1 MMRNIYLCTLL
12 FLSFCNLFGQD
23 KKQQEKIHIQIDNTL
38 FDSNYEEAIELVDQ
52 TKTTDAVFDV
62 QLRNKKSEAL
72 IRLGKFDEAEKLLQE
87 TQSRVAQLKNSG
99 NLGAV
104 TKVNVGFLNLN
115 QGRNDLAVENLT
127 SALNELQKSGSSLE
141 SAQALSYLGQAYFN
155 TGKYAQAEE
164 QQLMALSLRQDKLPE
179 AHELIAASYTDLGLV
194 YSRLDIDKSFDNYE
208 KATEIYGQLHGN
220 EHPKFAIANTNLGV
234 VNFNTELYGDA
245 VNYFETALK
254 IWEKNYPQPHAS
266 KAYVLRWLGLTYS
279 KQKDDKTALEYYH
292 KALDMYIASQGK
304 KHPDIAYTY
313 NLIGNILQSENK
325 YDEALLNYQ
334 KSIIA
339 NISDFNNENVLVN
352 PNINNFYD
360 GNFLLYSLMYKAQV
374 LEDRH
379 LNQSLKLNDLTFG
392 LGTLQLCDSL
402 IDKLRQKTTN
412 EADKISLGAI
422 ANEVY
427 ADGVRIAYLLSD
439 VSFRDRKL
447 YREQSFFFA
456 EKSKSAVLQGA
467 IADANAKS
475 FANIP
480 PELLEEENSLKSA
493 MSLITQKLAQKPS
506 DEEEKYLRETAFQ
519 LNQSYAEF
527 TKGLESN
534 FPEYYNLKFNST
546 APSIT
551 QLQNLLTDK
560 TALISYFIDE
570 KNSRLYIYLITDKKF
585 LVTDHALPTEYD
597 RTISGFRNS
606 LYFMQ
611 EEAYLKTSSDLYK
624 LLIPNKIPS
633 KVNNL
638 VLLPS
643 GRMSIIPFEA
653 LLTKKVKNSNTPF
666 DQLPYLVKKFGVRYE
681 FSAGLL
687 IQKKNSSMTA
697 SISSAKLLAPISFPE
712 GSNLNELPGTKQEVE
727 AIEALFKNKNIRC
740 EVLMNTQA
748 NETAIKDEQLKNY
761 SLVHLATHGI
771 VDEENPDLSRIFLQN
786 DSQAEDGNLY
796 SGEIYNLH
804 LNANL
809 VTLSACQTGLG
820 KISKGEGVIGL
831 SRALVYAGAKN
842 IIVSFWSVA
851 DESTSEL
858 MTGFYQTLLQG
869 NNTSFADGLKEA
881 KLDLIVK
888 EKYAAPY
895 YWAPFILIGF

>member
-1 MMRNIYLCTLL
+1 MKNIYLFIFLL
-12 FLSFCNLFGQD
+12 LSFCNLLAQD
-23 KKQQEKIHIQIDNTL
+23 KKQHERILSQIDNAL
-38 FDSNYEEAIELVDQ
+38 FDSNYEEAIKLVDQ
-52 TKTTDAVFDV
+52 TKTTDASFDV
-62 QLRNKKSEAL
+62 QLKNKKAEAL
-72 IRLGKFDEAEKLLQE
+72 IRLGKFDEADKLLKE
-87 TQSRVAQLKNSG
+87 TQANVSQLKNAGTLS
-99 NLGAV
+99 AI
-104 TKVNVGFLNLN
+104 TKVNVGFLYLN

-127 SALNELQKSGSSLE
+127 TSLTELQNGNNSLE
-141 SAQALSYLGQAYFN
+141 TAQALSYLGQAYFN

-164 QQLMALSLRQDKLPE
+164 QQLMALSLRLDKLPE

-208 KATEIYGQLHGN
+208 KATEIYGKLHGN

-254 IWEKNYPQPHAS
+254 IWQKNYPQPHPS

-279 KQKDDKTALEYYH
+279 KQKDDKAALEYYR
-292 KALDMYIASQGK
+292 KALDMYVASQGK
-304 KHPDIAYTY
+304 KHPDVAYTY

-325 YDEALLNYQ
+325 YDEALSNYQ

-339 NISDFNNENVLVN
+339 NIADFNNEDVLVN
-352 PNINNFYD
+352 PKINNFYD

-374 LEDRH
+374 LEARH
-379 LNQSLKLNDLTFG
+379 LNQTLKLSDLTFG
-392 LGTLQLCDSL
+392 LSTLHLSDSL
-402 IDKLRQKTTN
+402 IDKLRQQTTN
-412 EADKISLGAI
+412 EADKISLGSI

-447 YREQSFFFA
+447 YREQSFYFA
-456 EKSKSAVLQGA
+456 EKSKSAVLLEA
-467 IADANAKS
+467 ISDANAKS

-493 MSLITQKLAQKPS
+493 MALVTQKLAQKPS
-506 DEEEKYLRETAFQ
+506 DEEEKYLRETAFH
-519 LNQSYAEF
+519 LNTSYSEF
-527 TKGLESN
+527 TKGLESK
-534 FPEYYNLKFNST
+534 FPEYFNLKFNSV
-546 APSIT
+546 APSIG
-551 QLQNLLTDK
+551 QLQNMLTDK

-570 KNSRLYIYLITDKKF
+570 KNNRLYIYLITHKKF
-585 LVTDHALPTEYD
+585 QITDHALPADYD

-611 EEAYLKTSSDLYK
+611 EQAYIQTSRDLYK
-624 LLIPNKIPS
+624 LLIPKGIPS
-633 KVNNL
+633 KVTGL

-653 LLTKKVKNSNTPF
+653 LLTQTIKTPNTPF
-666 DQLPYLVKKFGVRYE
+666 NKLPYLVKKFGVRYE

-687 IQKKNSSMTA
+687 IQKKNNPTAA
-697 SISSAKLLAPISFPE
+697 SITSAKLLAPISFPE
-712 GSNLNELPGTKQEVE
+712 GANLNDLPGTKQEVD
-727 AIEALFKNKNIRC
+727 AIEALFKTKSIRC
-740 EVLMNTQA
+740 EVLTNTLA
-748 NETAIKDEQLKNY
+748 SETAIKDEELKNY
-761 SLVHLATHGI
+761 SLVHFATHGI

-869 NNTSFADGLKEA
+869 NNTSFSEGLREA
-881 KLDLIVK
+881 KLDLIAK

>member
-1 MMRNIYLCTLL
+1 MRKIYPFIILL
-12 FLSFCNLFGQD
+12 LSFCNLHAQD
-23 KKQQEKIHIQIDNTL
+23 KKQNEKIIGQIDIVL
-38 FDSNYEEAIELVDQ
+38 FDSNYEEAIKLFDEI
-52 TKTTDAVFDV
+52 KTSAVTFDV
-62 QLRNKKSEAL
+62 LLKNKKAEAL
-72 IRLGKFDEAEKLLQE
+72 IRLGEFDEADKLLTE
-87 TQSRVAQLKNSG
+87 TQAKVAQIKSAGTLKAITQTNI
-99 NLGAV
+99 
-104 TKVNVGFLNLN
+104 GFLYLN
-115 QGRNDLAVENLT
+115 QGRNDLAVENLMA
-127 SALNELQKSGSSLE
+127 ALNELQNSGDGLAT
-141 SAQALSYLGQAYFN
+141 AQALSYLGQAYFN
-155 TGKYAQAEE
+155 TGKNAQAEE
-164 QQLMALSLRQDKLPE
+164 QLMMALSLRQDKLPE
-179 AHELIAASYTDLGLV
+179 EHELIAASYTDLGMV
-194 YSRLDIDKSFDNYE
+194 YSRSNIDMSFDNYE
-208 KATEIYGQLHGN
+208 KATEIYGKLHGN

-254 IWEKNYPQPHAS
+254 IWEKNYSQPHAS

-279 KQKDDKTALEYYH
+279 KLNNNKAALEYYH

-304 KHPDIAYTY
+304 KHPDVAYTY

-325 YDEALLNYQ
+325 YDEALSNYQ

-339 NISDFNNENVLVN
+339 NISDFNNEDILVN
-352 PNINNFYD
+352 PKINNFYD

-374 LEDRH
+374 LEARH
-379 LNQSLKLNDLTFG
+379 LNQTLKLSDLTFG
-392 LGTLQLCDSL
+392 LNALQVCDSL
-402 IDKLRQKTTN
+402 IDKLRKQTTN
-412 EADKISLGAI
+412 ESDKISLGSI

-447 YREQSFFFA
+447 YCEQSFYFA
-456 EKSKSAVLQGA
+456 EKSKSAVLQEA
-467 IADANAKS
+467 ISDANAKS

-480 PELLEEENSLKSA
+480 SELLEEENSLKSA
-493 MSLITQKLAQKPS
+493 MALVTQKLAQKPS
-506 DEEEKYLRETAFQ
+506 DEEEKYLRETAFH
-519 LNQSYAEF
+519 LNTSYAEF
-527 TKGLESN
+527 TKELESK
-534 FPEYYNLKFNST
+534 FPEYFNLKFNSA
-546 APSIT
+546 APSIA
-551 QLQNLLTDK
+551 QLQSMLTDK
-560 TALISYFIDE
+560 TALVSYFIDE
-570 KNSRLYIYLITDKKF
+570 KNNRLYIYLITNKKF
-585 LVTDHALPTEYD
+585 LITDHALPTDYD
-597 RTISGFRNS
+597 RTINGFRNS

-611 EEAYLKTSSDLYK
+611 EQAYIKTARDLYK
-624 LLIPNKIPS
+624 LLIPKGIPS
-633 KVNNL
+633 KIIDL

-653 LLTKKVKNSNTPF
+653 LLTQNVKTPNTPF
-666 DQLPYLVKKFGVRYE
+666 NKLPYLVKKFGVRYE

-687 IQKKNSSMTA
+687 IQKKNNPTAA
-697 SISSAKLLAPISFPE
+697 SITSAKLLAPISFPE
-712 GSNLNELPGTKQEVE
+712 SSNLNDLPGTKQEVD
-727 AIEALFKNKNIRC
+727 AIEALFKTNSIRC
-740 EVLMNTQA
+740 EVLTNSLA
-748 NETAIKDEQLKNY
+748 SETAIKDEDLKNY
-761 SLVHLATHGI
+761 SLVHFATHGI

-858 MTGFYQTLLQG
+858 MTGFYQSLLQG
-869 NNTSFADGLKEA
+869 KNISFAEGLKEA
-881 KLDLIVK
+881 KLELISK